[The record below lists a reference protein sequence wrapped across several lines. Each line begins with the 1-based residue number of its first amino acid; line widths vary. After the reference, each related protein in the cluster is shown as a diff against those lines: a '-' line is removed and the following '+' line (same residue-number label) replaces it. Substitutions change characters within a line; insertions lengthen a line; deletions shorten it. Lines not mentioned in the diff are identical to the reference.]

1 MAAVDY
7 LKNLDAICSSIS
19 KILIDLNMNMTEKN
33 EICAVC
39 LDDIENKKCELDCGH
54 CFHTACI
61 LKCASTQNS
70 CPICRSILFEKFE
83 TQKNEE
89 ESQTIEIAII
99 DSENEWINAQR
110 AVKNYDARRNRLART
125 NTSIHNNREKMKNFK
140 REYQSAEKTFDT
152 DWDLACRHLWNSSE
166 FKKKRADLLN
176 KKRKWK
182 RSESIYN
189 RQTAAILGERPILP
203 DFMTT
208 DNSWMEALASVID
221 EDM

>member
-1 MAAVDY
+1 M
-7 LKNLDAICSSIS
+7 S
-19 KILIDLNMNMTEKN
+19 EQN
-33 EICAVC
+33 EVCAVC
-39 LDDIENKKCELDCGH
+39 LDEIENTKCELDCGH
-54 CFHTACI
+54 CFHARCI

-70 CPICRSILFEKFE
+70 CPICRSTLFEKIE
-83 TQKNEE
+83 AQKNEE

-99 DSENEWINAQR
+99 DSEHEWIHAQR

-140 REYQSAEKTFDT
+140 KEFQNAEKTFDIE
-152 DWDLACRHLWNSSE
+152 WDLACRDLWNSSE
-166 FKKKRADLLN
+166 FKRKRTELHN

-189 RQTAAILGERPILP
+189 RQTAAILGERPTLP

-208 DNSWMEALASVID
+208 DNSWIEALANVMD
-221 EDM
+221 EDAE